1 MLHSIEDVAARFET
15 AAGVGF
21 VRIRS
26 EIRPAEFRQEQR
38 PAVLF
43 AQRQVVF
50 QLIVPVV
57 APSVEPDDER
67 DRGIRPGAVEER
79 RLKRAVER

>member
-1 MLHSIEDVAARFET
+1 MLHGVEDVATRLEA
-15 AAGVGF
+15 AAGVGA
-21 VRIRS
+21 VRIRP
-26 EIRPAEFRQEQR
+26 EVRPAEFRQEQR

-57 APSVEPDDER
+57 APGVEPDDER